1 MKLDEGVHKRLSEQ
15 LGQKIPPASDESFW
29 PFLENLY
36 STHPAEAAEIEEN
49 IIFDDLGDPELEA
62 QRADA
67 RAVSL
72 RMVWRRALYRFDEV
86 RQTWHLHRG
95 KLLGWGLLAFMSF
108 FIPTF
113 FFRPTPQVA
122 AAEVQTA
129 AVAKPAKKAPAKKP
143 EVNNEPLLIEQPQD
157 DPTPSAPLVTQSAEP
172 VVPLTTDETAAGTSS
187 LRSYS
192 KEIAETPA
200 PLGGFHREGAPSP
213 AAAGNDPFAQGEGRR
228 PSGLSAYA
236 KERPEQEARAGL
248 SAYARE
254 PDTNPLRTPGDPGV
268 SGGAGGEAGGGGAGG
283 GDENNGDPLF
293 ENGGVAR
300 EYVEVSAQPSAPQ
313 DDLFATP
320 PTDGDGGAF
329 ASPLPADGAS
339 YKTGDTV
346 EAELVVGLIA
356 LGEDALPV
364 VAKGRD
370 GSVWQGQAVLNEGGR
385 IDIRLTDVHK
395 GAGSQ
400 SLEAVALADDGYAGV
415 PASVKETTPALASDL
430 ARGALR
436 GASEFVEGL
445 RDQSSVTLRDGSA
458 IVNRS
463 APPLDASVLGSVAR
477 LFTPPEGEDQQAL
490 VRVAEVPNGT
500 RFQIMVLSDA
510 PPETP

>member
-29 PFLENLY
+29 PFIENLY
-36 STHPAEAAEIEEN
+36 NTHPAEAAEIEEN
-49 IIFDDLGDPELEA
+49 IIFDDLGDPEREA

-67 RAVSL
+67 RAVRL

-122 AAEVQTA
+122 AAEVQTVA
-129 AVAKPAKKAPAKKP
+129 ATKPAKKAPAKKP
-143 EVNNEPLLIEQPQD
+143 EVNNEPLLIDQPQT
-157 DPTPSAPLVTQSAEP
+157 DPTPAAPLVTQSAEP
-172 VVPLTTDETAAGTSS
+172 VVPLTSDETASGTSS

-192 KEIAETPA
+192 KEVAETPA

-213 AAAGNDPFAQGEGRR
+213 DDAAAGNDPFAQGEDPR

-236 KERPEQEARAGL
+236 KERPDQEARAGL

-254 PDTNPLRTPGDPGV
+254 PGTNPLRTPGDPGV
-268 SGGAGGEAGGGGAGG
+268 SGGAGGEAGGGGEG
-283 GDENNGDPLF
+283 EVNGDPLF
-293 ENGGVAR
+293 NNGAVAR
-300 EYVEVSAQPSAPQ
+300 EYVEVSNQPSGSQ

-320 PTDGDGGAF
+320 PTDGGAF
-329 ASPLPADGAS
+329 TSPLPTDGAS

-356 LGEDALPV
+356 LGEDALPM

-385 IDIRLTDVHK
+385 IDIRFTNVNK
-395 GAGSQ
+395 GAGNQ
-400 SLEAVALADDGYAGV
+400 TLEAVALADDGYAGV